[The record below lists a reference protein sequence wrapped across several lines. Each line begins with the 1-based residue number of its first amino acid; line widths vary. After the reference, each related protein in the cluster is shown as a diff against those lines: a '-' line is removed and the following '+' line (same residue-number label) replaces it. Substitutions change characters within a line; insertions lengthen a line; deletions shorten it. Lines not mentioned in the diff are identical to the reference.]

1 MIPVVL
7 VLSLLALL
15 VATDPEPV
23 SSPVHPTPEPPLRPN
38 RKEVP
43 VEKVPESESD
53 RLAA

>member
-23 SSPVHPTPEPPLRPN
+23 SSPVHPSPEPPLRPN
-38 RKEVP
+38 RKDVP
-43 VEKVPESESD
+43 AEKAPESD